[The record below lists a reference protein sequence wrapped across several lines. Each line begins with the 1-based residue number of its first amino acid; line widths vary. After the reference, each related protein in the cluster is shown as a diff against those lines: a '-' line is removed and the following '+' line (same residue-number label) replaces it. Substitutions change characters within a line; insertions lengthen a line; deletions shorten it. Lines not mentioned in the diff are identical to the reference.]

1 MSEQNYIIQ
10 GKSIKAIA
18 DAVRAKRNVQLSPVG
33 TMTPAEIAAE
43 VHKIRLGCPI
53 AVSMHTN
60 GNGEWERPEEWPDL
74 DLLTRHDNEVFMT
87 IDNSGRIDDAHL
99 SVSVTT
105 VDTSGVTYEV
115 GGIVDGAFVAE
126 ETTTVASGTVY
137 TRVFDQGD
145 APYPV
150 VRIAATA
157 NIIGFGFN
165 GLTVDGHKY
174 DERYNAVVERVG
186 KIYTYNGIWGTY
198 WIERDSTI
206 IGYMTSMQYTWSN
219 CYSLQTLDLSGWDT
233 SGWAVTNMTNTW
245 YNCYS
250 LQTLDLSGW
259 DTRGWAVTN
268 MGSTWAYC
276 YSLQTLDLSGWD
288 TRGWTVTSM
297 TNTWAYCYSLQTLD
311 LSGWDTSGFT
321 AADWNRTFYLTRA
334 LKALDLS
341 MFDLSKITQW
351 GSSSYPNAMSNLI
364 IDFTAG
370 ANNSGKFKPTAYK
383 TLNLTLCNLMSRQ
396 SLLNVIDML
405 ASGVSGYTL
414 KIGTINLNKLTAE
427 EKALATAKGWSIIA

>member
-33 TMTPAEIAAE
+33 AMTPAEIAAE

-53 AVSMHTN
+53 SVSMHTN

-157 NIIGFGFN
+157 NIIDFGFN

-186 KIYTYNGIWGTY
+186 KIYTCNGIWGTY

-206 IGYMTSMQYTWSN
+206 IGYLTNMQYTWYN
-219 CYSLQTLDLSGWDT
+219 CYSLQALDLSGWDT
-233 SGWAVTNMTNTW
+233 SGWAVT
-245 YNCYS
+245 S
-250 LQTLDLSGW
+250 
-259 DTRGWAVTN
+259 

-288 TRGWTVTSM
+288 TR
-297 TNTWAYCYSLQTLD
+297 
-311 LSGWDTSGFT
+311 GFT

-351 GSSSYPNAMSNLI
+351 GTASYPNAMSNLI

-383 TLNLTLCNLMSRQ
+383 TLNLTQCVLMSRQ